1 LCDIDNVCHTDFAY
15 HSDVCSSV
23 SMFHTVFFIS
33 VAKHGHEPS
42 KTDKK
47 TIIENLEDDV
57 DQYIFSFGAR

>member
-1 LCDIDNVCHTDFAY
+1 MFVTQILHIIVMFVVSYLCFIQ
-15 HSDVCSSV
+15 
-23 SMFHTVFFIS
+23 FFIS

-42 KTDKK
+42 KTDTK